1 MFIYFLV
8 VLIVCLPLFAL
19 GFAVYA
25 EYDMY
30 KFSLEAEKEAKEKQ
44 AILAMEEQKMSRTDS
59 FLAYQRKSIVR

>member
-8 VLIVCLPLFAL
+8 VLIVCSPALAL
-19 GFAVYA
+19 GFAIYA

-44 AILAMEEQKMSRTDS
+44 AILAMEEQEMSRADS
-59 FLAYQRKSIVR
+59 FLAYQRKSIIR